1 MDRRIEVVV
10 SNLESRISKPWEIG
24 ELAHMVN
31 LSGSRLRHLFKQ
43 ETGKT
48 PAQYLKHL
56 RLEKAENSSAG
67 LARPKR
73 LSNPGIQI
81 LSLTAHLTFGVRL
94 CCIPHSNT
102 ITNCLLQ
109 RINPV
114 QVTGRIRRHSIG
126 TRRS

>member
-24 ELAHMVN
+24 ELARMVN

-56 RLEKAENSSAG
+56 RLERAE
-67 LARPKR
+67 LLLRTTF
-73 LSNPGIQI
+73 
-81 LSLTAHLTFGVRL
+81 LTVKE
-94 CCIPHSNT
+94 
-102 ITNCLLQ
+102 ITNEVGLSTGSHFVREFKKVYGTAPIAYRSSLSSS
-109 RINPV
+109 
-114 QVTGRIRRHSIG
+114 VTKHNSQA
-126 TRRS
+126 